1 MAKNTAQEDSAPTMI
16 IPKGTEIQ
24 VDSHGQ
30 LSVRTP
36 GNLVIQNSGH
46 YAHLESVS
54 GSIRIEPNV
63 QVEAV
68 SVRCADT
75 CYVQGNLTA
84 WRVTAR
90 TLHLE
95 DTAQAHIVLQD
106 TESLEVGKGARL
118 IGNFASEKELFFL
131 FSRFSQQ
138 VRSLPFY
145 QDRGEEER
153 PDSGDATPQPDE
165 ARASLSLLSA
175 ADPTASAE
183 LDDPLF
189 FALVLLE
196 RDRSRNVHPGEEE
209 RVLDELIKLLR
220 QGDLETLRHTHRALF
235 NRISGAGQLI
245 DRSRQ
250 LIARHFAAQTSGSSE
265 PEYSEVED
273 GDDVKEG

>member
-1 MAKNTAQEDSAPTMI
+1 MAKNTAEEAAPTMI

-24 VDSHGQ
+24 VDTHGQ

-46 YAHLESVS
+46 YANLESVG

-63 QVEAV
+63 EVEAV
-68 SVRCADT
+68 SVRCAET
-75 CYVQGNLTA
+75 CYVQGSLTA
-84 WRVTAR
+84 WQVTAR
-90 TLHLE
+90 SLHLE

-145 QDRGEEER
+145 QRDQAEEAEVVGE
-153 PDSGDATPQPDE
+153 DE
-165 ARASLSLLSA
+165 DGMPPLSLLSGT
-175 ADPTASAE
+175 DPTASAE
-183 LDDPLF
+183 LEDPLF

-196 RDRSRNVHPGEEE
+196 RDRSRQEYSGEEE

-220 QGDLETLRHTHRALF
+220 QGDVETLRHTHRALF
-235 NRISGAGQLI
+235 NRISKPTNLVQ
-245 DRSRQ
+245 R
-250 LIARHFAAQTSGSSE
+250 ARHMISRSFAPTPTE
-265 PEYSEVED
+265 PEMEEMEDEEV
-273 GDDVKEG
+273 

>member
-1 MAKNTAQEDSAPTMI
+1 MAKTAATEDTAPTMI

-24 VDSHGQ
+24 VDKHGQ

-46 YAHLESVS
+46 YAHLESAG
-54 GSIRIEPNV
+54 GSIRIEPHV

-68 SVRCADT
+68 SVKCADT

-84 WRVTAR
+84 WRVSAR

-106 TESLEVGKGARL
+106 TESLEVGRGARL
-118 IGNFASEKELFFL
+118 IGNFSSEKELFFL

-145 QDRGEEER
+145 QER
-153 PDSGDATPQPDE
+153 DEDKSQPE
-165 ARASLSLLSA
+165 AVPVEPEGARDSLSLLSA
-175 ADPTASAE
+175 ADPSATAE

-196 RDRSRNVHPGEEE
+196 RDRNKNVHPGDEE

-235 NRISGAGQLI
+235 NRITGAGQLV
-245 DRSRQ
+245 DRARQ
-250 LIARHFAAQTSGSSE
+250 LIARHFAALTAE
-265 PEYSEVED
+265 PEYSEVEREPAAD
-273 GDDVKEG
+273 GGEG